1 MDGNADEQGM
11 GKGWQEG
18 WRRQLEWWATKRVIL
33 TATKRVMA
41 TDGDNTG
48 NGYGEE
54 GGGRSTAAATM
65 GTAQRTHPLA
75 LRLER
80 GE

>member
-1 MDGNADEQGM
+1 MS
-11 GKGWQEG
+11 
-18 WRRQLEWWATKRVIL
+18 

-41 TDGDNTG
+41 TNGDNTG
-48 NGYGEE
+48 NGYGKE
-54 GGGRSTAAATM
+54 GGGRSTAATM

-80 GE
+80 GG

>member
-1 MDGNADEQGM
+1 MAM
-11 GKGWQEG
+11 P
-18 WRRQLEWWATKRVIL
+18 
-33 TATKRVMA
+33 TATKGAMA

-54 GGGRSTAAATM
+54 GGVRSTAATM
-65 GTAQRTHPLA
+65 GTARRTHPLA

-80 GE
+80 GG

>member
-1 MDGNADEQGM
+1 MPM
-11 GKGWQEG
+11 
-18 WRRQLEWWATKRVIL
+18 
-33 TATKRVMA
+33 ATKRVMA

-54 GGGRSTAAATM
+54 GGGRPTAATM
-65 GTAQRTHPLA
+65 ETARRTHPLA

-80 GE
+80 GG